1 MTRSVLLIAAAVA
14 AGAAGGCGSG
24 QARPPAADPLPPI
37 KGKVSPAA
45 TSGDAGPMKAPV
57 PPRP

>member
-14 AGAAGGCGSG
+14 AGAAGGCGPG
-24 QARPPAADPLPPI
+24 QARPPADPLPPI
-37 KGKVSPAA
+37 QGKVAPAA
-45 TSGDAGPMKAPV
+45 TSGDAGPLKAPV